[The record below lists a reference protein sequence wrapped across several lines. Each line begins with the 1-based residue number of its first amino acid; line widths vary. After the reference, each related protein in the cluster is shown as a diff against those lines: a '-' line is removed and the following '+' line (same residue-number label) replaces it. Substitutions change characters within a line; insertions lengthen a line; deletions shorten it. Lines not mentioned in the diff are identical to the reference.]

1 MIEQKRIY
9 IWLLA
14 VAIFVCACFLNSA
27 QADTASSS
35 IQTLQS
41 SSEADLQA
49 QLQAKSNELDA
60 INQQLDAAKK
70 NINSTEQER
79 TTLQQ
84 QVKTIQANINT
95 LNLGIKADTLTTQQL
110 QLQIQQLGLDLGD
123 ISASTDLKQQAIQS
137 TLKELQK
144 NDATNGNLFAVFLRS
159 GTLADGVLEVQTIH
173 NLQNQLAYDIDN
185 LKTLNDQYNK
195 TIKES
200 SAKKDSITAEQTDLQ
215 NKALIANDQK
225 TEQQNL
231 LKVTQGK
238 ENVFQQQYTALQK
251 QAYQIENE
259 IESIDAVLRTKINPS
274 ALPTAMPGVLEIPI
288 QGDTEADITQGYGA
302 TAFATKNY
310 AGKWHNGID
319 LRAPIGT
326 PVLAAES
333 GVVAAAGNQD
343 AYCPRGAYGK
353 FVVINHNNNLTTL
366 YGHFSRLLV
375 QKGDTV
381 TRGQVI
387 GYSGQ
392 TGFATGPHLHFTV
405 YAQSTFYMGPSKT
418 CGPMP
423 FGGDLNP
430 IGYLF

>member
-1 MIEQKRIY
+1 MSRKRIFT
-9 IWLLA
+9 WLLA
-14 VAIFVCACFLNSA
+14 AAIFGFACFLSSA
-27 QADTASSS
+27 HADTASSS
-35 IQTLQS
+35 IQSLQA

-49 QLQAKSNELDA
+49 QLQAKSSQLDA

-84 QVKTIQANINT
+84 QVKTIQANIDT

-123 ISASTDLKQQAIQS
+123 ISASIDLKQQAIQN
-137 TLKELQK
+137 TLRELQK
-144 NDATNGNLFAVFLRS
+144 NDPTNGNLLAVFLKS

-173 NLQNQLAYDIDN
+173 DLQNQLASDIDN
-185 LKTLNDQYNK
+185 LKALNDQYNK

-238 ENVFQQQYTALQK
+238 ESVFQQQYTALQNE
-251 QAYQIENE
+251 AYQVENE
-259 IESIDAVLRTKINPS
+259 IESIDAVLRTKINPA
-274 ALPTAMPGVLEIPI
+274 ALPTPIAGVLEIPI

-302 TAFATKNY
+302 TAFAIKNY

-333 GVVAAAGNQD
+333 GIVAAAGNQD
-343 AYCPRGAYGK
+343 LYCPRGAYGK

-381 TRGQVI
+381 TRGQII

-405 YAQSTFYMGPSKT
+405 YAQSTFYMGPSKV